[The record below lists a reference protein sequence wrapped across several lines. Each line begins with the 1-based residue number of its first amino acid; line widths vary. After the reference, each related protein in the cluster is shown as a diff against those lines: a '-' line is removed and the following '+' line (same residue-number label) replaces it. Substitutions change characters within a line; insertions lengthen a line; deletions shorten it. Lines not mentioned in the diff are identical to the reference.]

1 MTEAGRHTRAVLSRY
16 REQMGRCKRQKE
28 KVAQLSRGVSAGQ
41 GAGIRAG
48 IRGGGAGNPVEQT
61 VLHLEQERGRLR
73 AMCVEL
79 SWYRSIVRLYVG
91 QTADPVTRYIL
102 SLRYL
107 GGLSWKQIAVRHGA
121 GATEDAMRKTAARYM
136 DAHPLK
142 GFR

>member
-41 GAGIRAG
+41 GAGIR
-48 IRGGGAGNPVEQT
+48 GGDAGNPVEQT
-61 VLHLEQERGRLR
+61 VLRLEQEQGRLR
-73 AMCVEL
+73 AMRVEL